1 MAALFALAPVVSVFA
16 VEPIPVGQVAS
27 LTGGQSAFGTAADK
41 GTRLAVDEVNAAG
54 GVLGRPIKLIT
65 EDNQSKP
72 GESAAAAKKLLGGDK
87 VVALLGE
94 IASSASLEMAPVA
107 QAARVPMISPG
118 STNPRVTQCG
128 DHIFRIC
135 FIDPFQGKV
144 MSKFALGHLKA
155 KRVAILRDESS
166 DYSQGLSACFKEH
179 FLANGGEV
187 VAERSYKAKDVDFRG
202 QLTALRAAKPDAIF
216 VPGYYGEVGLIA
228 RQARRLG
235 IKQPMFGGDGW
246 DAPALFALAGKELEG
261 CYISNHYSAEDASP
275 AVRHFA
281 TAYRARYGESPDAMA
296 ALGYD
301 SVKVLADAIRRA
313 GTTEAVKLREAI
325 ATTKDLPCVTGAVT
339 IDAERNATK
348 SAVILRVE
356 SGAFKYHATVAP

>member
-1 MAALFALAPVVSVFA
+1 MAALFTLAPVVSVFA
-16 VEPIPVGQVAS
+16 AEPIPVGQVAS

-144 MSKFALGHLKA
+144 MSKFALEHLKA

-281 TAYRARYGESPDAMA
+281 TAYKARYGESPDAMA